1 MPMPPDMKHWQRRST
16 ASPMRDTR
24 RFSLALNLED
34 ELQAEAYATLR
45 NAPRGSRTNLICRA
59 VLAYG
64 NNSRFLE
71 EVRQMIRDEMSN
83 IGPIS
88 MTPIQR
94 NTNDSK
100 AGQIDEDVLGFLRSL
115 EGDDD
120 G

>member
-1 MPMPPDMKHWQRRST
+1 
-16 ASPMRDTR
+16 MRDTR

-34 ELQAEAYATLR
+34 ELQAEAYAILR

-64 NNSRFLE
+64 NNRRFFE
-71 EVRQMIRDEMSN
+71 EVRQMIRDELSN

-88 MTPIQR
+88 MTPVQQ
-94 NTNDSK
+94 NTNGSK